1 MQFGA
6 IQTWFSNLRTKSK
19 VLIGVLSPL
28 VLLVVL
34 GIVAVTSINSIVKT
48 NGWVDHT
55 RVVLA
60 DAAAIVGS
68 AVDMETGMRGYL
80 LAGKEGF
87 LDPYKGGEKQTYE
100 RIAGLQKTVS
110 DNPKQVARLAE
121 VEKTL
126 KAWQKDVTN
135 PTIALRRKIG
145 DAKTMNDMAA
155 LVGEAKGKVFF
166 DKFRGQIGT
175 FIGREADLLE
185 KRHAEFEAA
194 QKSVA
199 NQFVIMNKTVGW
211 VSHTQ
216 KVLAAATSILAN
228 VVDMETGMRGYMLAG
243 EKDFLDP
250 YNGGSK
256 GFFKEIKA
264 LQNTVSDNPPQVAR
278 LKKVEG
284 LINDWVK
291 NVTKPA
297 IALRGQV
304 NDGTKTHKDVDA
316 YVSKQLGK
324 QYIDSVRKHIADF
337 RKIEEDLMAKRE
349 ADAKSASS
357 KVGVD
362 LKTMKDNEGW
372 VTHTYKVIAQANGI
386 LASAVDMETGMRGYL
401 LAGQENFLD
410 PYKGGAKKFYSEIAG
425 LRNTVSDNPA
435 QVKLL
440 NETESTIKGWQGK
453 VTEPTIALRRQIGNA
468 KTMDDMADLV
478 GQAKGKVYF
487 DGFRKLMGEFSA
499 EEAGL
504 MDTRKAHNESTL
516 KSTFILITVC
526 IIGGLLIGIILA
538 VVIGAGIANP
548 ITNMTSSMKTLA
560 TGDTTVD
567 VPGTGR
573 GDEIGDMAEAVE
585 VFKANMIKSDEL
597 AAEQRQE
604 AEAKEA
610 RQRTMEGL
618 MEQFEQSVTGVLGE
632 VTSASHSMKSAA
644 EGMVKTADQTLEQS
658 SVVAS
663 TAEQTSG
670 NVQTAAT
677 AAEELSASIGEIS
690 RQVSHSSQIAN
701 EAVNEV
707 QSTSGK
713 INELADASQKI
724 GDVVALITDIADQTN
739 LLALNA
745 TIEAARAGD
754 AGKGF
759 AVVASEVKN
768 LANQT
773 AKATEEISIHITGIQ
788 QSTQE
793 AVTAMDG
800 IGNTIGNI
808 NEVASAIAA
817 AVEEQGAA
825 TQEIARNV
833 EQAAAGTTE
842 VTSSMATVNNAASE
856 TGSAANS
863 VLTSVETLSDHSDS
877 LRGQVEQFLGDI
889 KEA

>member
-1 MQFGA
+1 MQSGA

-87 LDPYKGGEKQTYE
+87 LDPYNGGEKQTYK
-100 RIAGLQKTVS
+100 RIAELQKTVS

-126 KAWQKDVTN
+126 KAWQKDVTT
-135 PTIALRRKIG
+135 PTIVLRRKIG

-155 LVGEAKGKVFF
+155 LVGEAKGKAFF
-166 DKFRGQIGT
+166 DKFRGQIAT
-175 FIGREADLLE
+175 FISREQKLL
-185 KRHAEFEAA
+185 
-194 QKSVA
+194 
-199 NQFVIMNKTVGW
+199 
-211 VSHTQ
+211 
-216 KVLAAATSILAN
+216 
-228 VVDMETGMRGYMLAG
+228 D
-243 EKDFLDP
+243 
-250 YNGGSK
+250 
-256 GFFKEIKA
+256 
-264 LQNTVSDNPPQVAR
+264 
-278 LKKVEG
+278 
-284 LINDWVK
+284 
-291 NVTKPA
+291 
-297 IALRGQV
+297 
-304 NDGTKTHKDVDA
+304 
-316 YVSKQLGK
+316 
-324 QYIDSVRKHIADF
+324 
-337 RKIEEDLMAKRE
+337 KRE
-349 ADAKSASS
+349 SDFAKLLVSPNVDSAVA
-357 KVGVD
+357 KQ
-362 LKTMKDNEGW
+362 TIGW
-372 VTHTYKVIAQANGI
+372 VTHTYKVIAHANDI
-386 LASAVDMETGMRGYL
+386 LAAAVNMETGMRGYL
-401 LAGQENFLD
+401 LAGKEGFLD
-410 PYKGGAKKFYSEIAG
+410 PYKGGAMHFYKAISN
-425 LRNTVSDNPA
+425 LRKTVSDNPA

-440 NETESTIKGWQGK
+440 TETEANIKAWQAN
-453 VTEPTIALRRQIGNA
+453 VTEPTIQLRRDIGTA

-487 DGFRKLMGEFSA
+487 DGFRKIMGEFSA

-504 MDTRKAHNESTL
+504 MNTRKAQNDSTL
-516 KSTFILITVC
+516 KSTFILIAVC
-526 IIGGLLIGIILA
+526 IIGGLLIGIVLA
-538 VVIGAGIANP
+538 VVIGAAIANP
-548 ITNMTSSMKTLA
+548 IGNMTGSMKTLA
-560 TGDTTVD
+560 TGDTTVE

-585 VFKANMIKSDEL
+585 VFKSNMIKTDEL
-597 AAEQRQE
+597 AAAQRQE
-604 AEAKEA
+604 TEAKEA
-610 RQRTMEGL
+610 RQRTMESL
-618 MEQFEQSVTGVLGE
+618 MDQFEQGVTGVLGE
-632 VTSASHSMKSAA
+632 VSSASHSMKSAA
-644 EGMVKTADQTLEQS
+644 EGMVQTADQTLEQS

-677 AAEELSASIGEIS
+677 AAEELSASISEIS
-690 RQVSHSSQIAN
+690 RQVTHSSQIAN
-701 EAVNEV
+701 DAVSEV
-707 QSTSGK
+707 QTTSGK
-713 INELADASQKI
+713 INELAAASQKI

-808 NEVASAIAA
+808 NEVASTIAA

-856 TGSAANS
+856 TGTAANS
-863 VLTSVETLSDHSDS
+863 VLTSVGTLSDHSDS
-877 LRGQVEQFLGDI
+877 LRGQVEQFLSDI
-889 KEA
+889 KQA

>member
-1 MQFGA
+1 MQSMANRALTCRDTLISDAKCKFVSLSCFTYFGEITAMQSGA

-87 LDPYKGGEKQTYE
+87 LDPYNGGEKQTYK
-100 RIAGLQKTVS
+100 RIAELQKTVS

-126 KAWQKDVTN
+126 KAWQKDVTT
-135 PTIALRRKIG
+135 PTIVLRRKIG

-155 LVGEAKGKVFF
+155 LVGEAKGKAFF
-166 DKFRGQIGT
+166 DKFRGQIAT
-175 FIGREADLLE
+175 FISREQKLL
-185 KRHAEFEAA
+185 
-194 QKSVA
+194 
-199 NQFVIMNKTVGW
+199 
-211 VSHTQ
+211 
-216 KVLAAATSILAN
+216 
-228 VVDMETGMRGYMLAG
+228 D
-243 EKDFLDP
+243 
-250 YNGGSK
+250 
-256 GFFKEIKA
+256 
-264 LQNTVSDNPPQVAR
+264 
-278 LKKVEG
+278 
-284 LINDWVK
+284 
-291 NVTKPA
+291 
-297 IALRGQV
+297 
-304 NDGTKTHKDVDA
+304 
-316 YVSKQLGK
+316 
-324 QYIDSVRKHIADF
+324 
-337 RKIEEDLMAKRE
+337 KRE
-349 ADAKSASS
+349 SDFAKLLVSPNVDSAVA
-357 KVGVD
+357 KQ
-362 LKTMKDNEGW
+362 TIGW
-372 VTHTYKVIAQANGI
+372 VTHTYKVIAHANDI
-386 LASAVDMETGMRGYL
+386 LAAAVNMETGMRGYL
-401 LAGQENFLD
+401 LAGKEGFLD
-410 PYKGGAKKFYSEIAG
+410 PYKGGAMHFYKAISN
-425 LRNTVSDNPA
+425 LRKTVSDNPA

-440 NETESTIKGWQGK
+440 TETEANIKAWQAN
-453 VTEPTIALRRQIGNA
+453 VTEPTIQLRRDIGTA

-487 DGFRKLMGEFSA
+487 DGFRKIMGEFSA

-504 MDTRKAHNESTL
+504 MNTRKAQNDSTL
-516 KSTFILITVC
+516 KSTFILIAVC
-526 IIGGLLIGIILA
+526 IIGGLLIGIVLA
-538 VVIGAGIANP
+538 VVIGAAIANP
-548 ITNMTSSMKTLA
+548 IGNMTGSMKTLA
-560 TGDTTVD
+560 TGDTTVE

-585 VFKANMIKSDEL
+585 VFKSNMIKTDEL
-597 AAEQRQE
+597 AAAQRQE
-604 AEAKEA
+604 TEAKEA
-610 RQRTMEGL
+610 RQRTMESL
-618 MEQFEQSVTGVLGE
+618 MDQFEQGVTGVLGE
-632 VTSASHSMKSAA
+632 VSSASHSMKSAA
-644 EGMVKTADQTLEQS
+644 EGMVQTADQTLEQS

-677 AAEELSASIGEIS
+677 AAEELSASISEIS
-690 RQVSHSSQIAN
+690 RQVTHSSQIAN
-701 EAVNEV
+701 DAVSEV
-707 QSTSGK
+707 QTTSGK
-713 INELADASQKI
+713 INELAAASQKI

-808 NEVASAIAA
+808 NEVASTIAA

-856 TGSAANS
+856 TGTAANS
-863 VLTSVETLSDHSDS
+863 VLTSVGTLSDHSDS
-877 LRGQVEQFLGDI
+877 LRGQVEQFLSDI
-889 KEA
+889 KQA

>member
-1 MQFGA
+1 
-6 IQTWFSNLRTKSK
+6 
-19 VLIGVLSPL
+19 L
-28 VLLVVL
+28 VLLVIL

-87 LDPYKGGEKQTYE
+87 LDPYKGGEKHTYE
-100 RIAGLQKTVS
+100 RIAELQKTVS
-110 DNPKQVARLAE
+110 DNPKQVGRLAE

-126 KAWQKDVTN
+126 KAWQKNVTT
-135 PTIALRRKIG
+135 PTINLRRKIG

-166 DKFRGQIGT
+166 DKFRGQIAT
-175 FIGREADLLE
+175 FIGREQKLL
-185 KRHAEFEAA
+185 
-194 QKSVA
+194 
-199 NQFVIMNKTVGW
+199 
-211 VSHTQ
+211 
-216 KVLAAATSILAN
+216 
-228 VVDMETGMRGYMLAG
+228 D
-243 EKDFLDP
+243 
-250 YNGGSK
+250 
-256 GFFKEIKA
+256 
-264 LQNTVSDNPPQVAR
+264 
-278 LKKVEG
+278 
-284 LINDWVK
+284 
-291 NVTKPA
+291 
-297 IALRGQV
+297 
-304 NDGTKTHKDVDA
+304 
-316 YVSKQLGK
+316 
-324 QYIDSVRKHIADF
+324 
-337 RKIEEDLMAKRE
+337 KRE
-349 ADAKSASS
+349 SDFGKLLVSSSVDSAVAKQ
-357 KVGVD
+357 
-362 LKTMKDNEGW
+362 TIGW
-372 VTHTYKVIAQANGI
+372 VTHTYKVIAKANDI
-386 LASAVDMETGMRGYL
+386 LAAAVDMETGMRGYL
-401 LAGQENFLD
+401 LAGKEEFLG
-410 PYKGGAKKFYSEIAG
+410 PYKGGAKHFYKAISD
-425 LRNTVSDNPA
+425 LRKTVSDNPA

-440 NETESTIKGWQGK
+440 TETEANIKGWQTT
-453 VTEPTIALRRQIGNA
+453 VTEPTIQLRRDIGTA

-487 DGFRKLMGEFSA
+487 DGFRKIMGEFSA

-504 MDTRKAHNESTL
+504 MNTRKAHNDSTL
-516 KSTFILITVC
+516 KSTFTLIAVC
-526 IIGGLLIGIILA
+526 IIGGLVIGIILA

-548 ITNMTSSMKTLA
+548 INNMTGSMKTLA
-560 TGDTTVD
+560 TGDTTVE

-597 AAEQRQE
+597 ADEQRQE

-610 RQRTMEGL
+610 RQRTMENL
-618 MEQFEQSVTGVLGE
+618 MDVFEQGVTGVLGE
-632 VTSASHSMKSAA
+632 VSSASHTMKSAA
-644 EGMVKTADQTLEQS
+644 EGMVQTADQTLEQS

-690 RQVSHSSQIAN
+690 RQVTHSSQIAN
-701 EAVNEV
+701 EAVSEV
-707 QSTSGK
+707 QTTSGK

-808 NEVASAIAA
+808 NEVASTIAA

-856 TGSAANS
+856 TGTAANS

-877 LRGQVEQFLGDI
+877 LRGQVEQFLSDI